1 MNGITMNA
9 MPAGLLAKKGAAKPA
24 MRRQSPV
31 QQTGFGAGSSMAG
44 MSGWLTGAEDDCGWN
59 EGMDGWVNRGGD
71 GVDVSGQLM
80 RSVVA
85 ATALTSAVS

>member
-31 QQTGFGAGSSMAG
+31 QQTGFGAGSSMADMG
-44 MSGWLTGAEDDCGWN
+44 QRL
-59 EGMDGWVNRGGD
+59 
-71 GVDVSGQLM
+71 VD
-80 RSVVA
+80 
-85 ATALTSAVS
+85 AVSDDTE